1 MKNIACTILAACATI
16 TTAARA
22 DYNFPGSS
30 RDFGDWY
37 LHNYD
42 YTAPGRVNFRDGG
55 TYTTWLDGANSPTNA
70 VDVETLAIQ
79 AYYGETHN
87 EFIVRNGARLDV

>member
-1 MKNIACTILAACATI
+1 MKNIAFTILAACATI